1 MVRWAPGAAEPPST
15 TSSGGGLLTTE
26 RGEHPD
32 PRGDRAAELLL
43 SAVDEIV
50 ADVGRGRAAPVVG
63 LDSRLDADLGLD
75 SLSVAELLV
84 RTEELFGVSLP
95 EEVLATARTPRD
107 LLRAAM
113 SSNDP
118 VPRGSHGG
126 DPDVGDPDDVALPPT
141 RPAPVRTGGR
151 VRRVA
156 AGVHGI
162 WTLAVFGVLAAVAWL
177 LIVLAPDLQLRWR
190 LLRGTGRLLAAL
202 VGVRVRVEG
211 AHHVPRD
218 RPFVMVA
225 NHASHVDPL
234 ILVRVLEEPAVF
246 AAVAGLAENP
256 LVRFGLLRLDAHL
269 VARGDRVRGVAD
281 AEALTDTVRAGRS
294 VVFFPEGHRSRATGL
309 EPFRM
314 GAFLVAARSGAPVV
328 PVALKGTRALLPV
341 GRLLPRRATVTMT
354 VGPPVTTREIGW
366 QGAVELQREAR
377 RVILR
382 HGDEPDLA

>member
-1 MVRWAPGAAEPPST
+1 V
-15 TSSGGGLLTTE
+15 TTE
-26 RGEHPD
+26 RGEHPA
-32 PRGDRAAELLL
+32 PRGDGAAEVLL

-50 ADVGRGRAAPVVG
+50 ADVGPGRATPVVG

-84 RTEELFGVSLP
+84 RTEELFGISLS

-107 LLRAAM
+107 LLRAVMVA
-113 SSNDP
+113 DHL
-118 VPRGSHGG
+118 VPRGSH
-126 DPDVGDPDDVALPPT
+126 VGDPNVVDHDDVALAPTRPAPT
-141 RPAPVRTGGR
+141 RPAPVRPGGT
-151 VRRVA
+151 VRRA
-156 AGVHGI
+156 AANVYGV
-162 WTLAVFGVLAAVAWL
+162 WTLATFGVLAALAWL
-177 LIVLAPDLQLRWR
+177 LIVLAPNLQLRWR

-211 AHHVPRD
+211 AHHLPRD
-218 RPFVMVA
+218 HPFVMVA

-246 AAVAGLAENP
+246 AAVAGLADNP
-256 LVRFGLLRLDAHL
+256 LVRIGLRRLEAHL
-269 VARGDRVRGVAD
+269 VARGDRVRGVTD

-294 VVFFPEGHRSRATGL
+294 VVFFPEGHRSVAPGL

-328 PVALKGTRALLPV
+328 PVALTGTRAVLPV
-341 GRLLPRRATVTMT
+341 ERLLPRRATVTMT
-354 VGPPVTTREIGW
+354 VCPPVTTRETGW
-366 QGAVELQREAR
+366 RGAVELQREAR

>member
-1 MVRWAPGAAEPPST
+1 V
-15 TSSGGGLLTTE
+15 TSE

-32 PRGDRAAELLL
+32 PGGDGAAELLL

-50 ADVGRGRAAPVVG
+50 ADVGRGRHEPLVG

-84 RTEELFGVSLP
+84 RTEELFGVSLS

-107 LLRAAM
+107 LLTAATM
-113 SSNDP
+113 ANDP
-118 VPRGSHGG
+118 VPRGSPGD
-126 DPDVGDPDDVALPPT
+126 DPDVGDPDDVALAPA
-141 RPAPVRTGGR
+141 RPASVRSGGR
-151 VRRVA
+151 ARRA
-156 AGVHGI
+156 AADVYGV
-162 WTLAVFGVLAAVAWL
+162 WTLALFGVLAAVAWL
-177 LIVLAPDLQLRWR
+177 LIVLAPTLQLRWR

-211 AHHVPRD
+211 AHHLPRG
-218 RPFVMVA
+218 RPFVVVA

-234 ILVRVLEEPAVF
+234 VLVRVLEEPAVF
-246 AAVAGLAENP
+246 AAVAALADNP
-256 LVRFGLLRLDAHL
+256 LVRLGLRRLAAHL

-281 AEALTDTVRAGRS
+281 AGALTDTVRAGRS
-294 VVFFPEGHRSRATGL
+294 VVFFPEGRRSPGPGL

-328 PVALKGTRALLPV
+328 PIALQGTRAVLPV

-354 VGPPVTTREIGW
+354 VGPPVTTRVTGW
-366 QGAVELQREAR
+366 RGAVELQREAR
-377 RVILR
+377 RVILG
-382 HGDEPDLA
+382 HADEPDLA